1 MSGIQ
6 QIIFLGIISIVPQG
20 SYGENNTW
28 TDISRY
34 VGLGHMVLNKSDG
47 AQSFPFSNINLVPL
61 SVLSVPLFDV
71 LVMDDSYNGG
81 MGVVLD

>member
-1 MSGIQ
+1 
-6 QIIFLGIISIVPQG
+6 
-20 SYGENNTW
+20 
-28 TDISRY
+28 
-34 VGLGHMVLNKSDG
+34 MVLNKSDG